1 MGKDCGSG
9 IGRGQTPEDFVG
21 QDEDLALH
29 PQGYGA
35 LLKGLNMEV
44 T

>member
-9 IGRGQTPEDFVG
+9 IGRDQIPLGFVG

-29 PQGYGA
+29 SQGYGA
-35 LLKGLNMEV
+35 LPKGLNMEV